1 MTVGMLLKLRERRKQ
16 MNQNDTIPNKELE
29 FIICKSAMQSHIDN
43 LRGNRDTWRS
53 QAYSLA
59 ERIKELDIYIR
70 QLEDMK

>member
-1 MTVGMLLKLRERRKQ
+1 MKLMLERIKTMSQ
-16 MNQNDTIPNKELE
+16 DNLIPNKELE

>member
-1 MTVGMLLKLRERRKQ
+1 MSH
-16 MNQNDTIPNKELE
+16 NDTVPNKELE

-70 QLEDMK
+70 QLEDMKYPSDCYFDISRLRY

>member
-1 MTVGMLLKLRERRKQ
+1 
-16 MNQNDTIPNKELE
+16 MNHNDTVPNKELE

-59 ERIKELDIYIR
+59 ERIKELDLYIR
-70 QLEDMK
+70 QLEDMRWPPSLNARCQPMRG

>member
-1 MTVGMLLKLRERRKQ
+1 MS
-16 MNQNDTIPNKELE
+16 QNDMIPNKELE

>member
-1 MTVGMLLKLRERRKQ
+1 
-16 MNQNDTIPNKELE
+16 MNHNDTVPNKELE

-43 LRGNRDTWRS
+43 LRGNRYTWRS

>member
-16 MNQNDTIPNKELE
+16 MNHNETVPNKELE